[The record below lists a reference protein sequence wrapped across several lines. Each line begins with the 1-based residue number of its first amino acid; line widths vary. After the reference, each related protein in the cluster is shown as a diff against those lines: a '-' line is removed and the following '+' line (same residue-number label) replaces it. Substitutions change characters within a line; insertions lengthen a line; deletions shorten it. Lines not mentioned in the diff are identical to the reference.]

1 MEDQTKKIQD
11 LERKVQMLI
20 DQVTQMKPQIELL
33 KRNYQRSKSDISQIA
48 AAINKSNRST

>member
-20 DQVTQMKPQIELL
+20 DQVTQMKQMM
-33 KRNYQRSKSDISQIA
+33 
-48 AAINKSNRST
+48 STRC